1 MFRYHLVHN
10 DKKDSLVTI
19 QCRKMRC
26 PKGCEIHILRYLIAE
41 LKMSAKQESMAL
53 VSMHFIL
60 TKRPSRLR
68 DKTSCFVQ
76 LVSCFTQQHGALV
89 VLYSCRRFNPGFAN
103 TYWRFQCFLH
113 DRIIKLRSNCLKCR
127 FRRHCLAS
135 YEILM
140 VFVINKFHLSKL
152 FQARPM
158 SLKIWSVIISITKF
172 SIVIGSLRAYMH
184 VIGTGSSRCPI
195 TGIWFKLFAIGYL

>member
-1 MFRYHLVHN
+1 MTHCFRQKSCCAILYKEVFNISNHLMFRYHLVHN

-103 TYWRFQCFLH
+103 TYWQFQCFLH
-113 DRIIKLRSNCLKCR
+113 DRVIK
-127 FRRHCLAS
+127 
-135 YEILM
+135 LM
-140 VFVINKFHLSKL
+140 VFDINKFHLSKL
-152 FQARPM
+152 FKGPFR
-158 SLKIWSVIISITKF
+158 
-172 SIVIGSLRAYMH
+172 
-184 VIGTGSSRCPI
+184 
-195 TGIWFKLFAIGYL
+195 